1 MPQRLLRIL
10 ATGVLV
16 GLAGLLTMITM
27 IMSECRNS
35 ALSCF
40 ATDSDMLGAAF
51 AGAGIAGMV
60 FYALWGRNGPV
71 GWGLAALGA
80 VLVTGFG
87 AMIAVLILSI
97 TSEGSSVIND
107 PTSLFLGPLLVSVM
121 FAEYLALAPA
131 WMIIMAVVHL
141 ILRQIFQ
148 KHTKE

>member
-1 MPQRLLRIL
+1 MPRRLLRIM

-16 GLAGLLTMITM
+16 GLAGLLTMATM
-27 IMSECRNS
+27 IISECRNS

-51 AGAGIAGMV
+51 AGAGITGMV
-60 FYALWGRNGPV
+60 FYALWGRDGPA
-71 GWGLAALGA
+71 GWWFAALGA

-87 AMIAVLILSI
+87 AMIAVLFLSI
-97 TSEGSSVIND
+97 TTGGSSVIND
-107 PTSLFLGPLLVSVM
+107 PTVLLLGPFLVSLM
-121 FAEYLALAPA
+121 FAEYSVLALI
-131 WMIIMAVVHL
+131 WVIIMVAMHL